1 MDRSTP
7 PRLEEVPSEVS
18 ARQVMHELITLRW
31 ELAPMVEFYQR
42 ALGVLS
48 VVRWMGPVSV
58 ILLGAILAALIIEP
72 RVAV

>member
-7 PRLEEVPSEVS
+7 PRLEEIPVEVS
-18 ARQVMHELITLRW
+18 ARQVMHELVVLRW

-48 VVRWMGPVSV
+48 VIRWMGPVTT
-58 ILLGAILAALIIEP
+58 ILLGAILAVLILQP
-72 RVAV
+72 RVT